1 MRAAATI
8 VGILW
13 IMATIAGAAVLFSYR
28 LLRGGR
34 GDVALLFVA
43 VLPGILLLRWGRKNA
58 RREIVLSRKDWI
70 VKKPAQRPR
79 DRDAGKG

>member
-1 MRAAATI
+1 MRTAATI

-13 IMATIAGAAVLFSYR
+13 IVVIVAGAVVLYSNR

-43 VLPGILLLRWGRKNA
+43 ALPGFLLLRWGRKNA
-58 RREIVLSRKDWI
+58 
-70 VKKPAQRPR
+70 
-79 DRDAGKG
+79 GKR